1 MKNKNKTDN
10 KKYIK
15 PSIRETKIYIDFF
28 NTKYNNKYNKSYS
41 DLEGLL
47 EAHWFFGSWST

>member
-28 NTKYNNKYNKSYS
+28 NTKYNKSYS

-47 EAHWFFGSWST
+47 EAHWFNGSWCT